1 MKSHDD
7 IFNLLRSKDSEAV
20 QASKKLLILQP
31 GAIGDCILTLPLAQF
46 MKDMLDLGGIDIA
59 GHTDYTSVLQDRTCI
74 DGIRSIDSLDLH
86 RLFVKADSF
95 DLPDGDPL
103 IYAFEGYSWVVTFL
117 GEEGSDFEQNLIY
130 TANCSQGAEI
140 VTMQFSP
147 PKEQNL
153 HLTEFYIR
161 QFIAQ
166 TGLPKEHKDY
176 RRDRILIKAME
187 SDREQGRSLLESLGV
202 DFSKK
207 ALVIHPGSGSLKKCW
222 HLDNFLSIGRQAS
235 SKDME
240 VVFLL
245 GPAETER
252 LEPRMSQICEI
263 GSCLSDLSLNEV
275 IGILSCADYYI
286 GNDSGITHL
295 AGGLGVKTIVVFGPT
310 NPKIYSPV
318 GPSVKVLIDKSKR
331 FSKKGAS
338 GLQKDIIDMLTT

>member
-1 MKSHDD
+1 MKSQDD
-7 IFNLLRSKDSEAV
+7 IFDLLHSKHSEAA
-20 QASKKLLILQP
+20 QALRRSLILQP

-46 MKDMLDLGGIDIA
+46 MKNVLTLGGIDIV
-59 GHTDYTSVLQDRTCI
+59 GHTDYTSVLPDRTCI

-86 RLFVKADSF
+86 RLFMKADSF

-166 TGLPKEHKDY
+166 IGLPTKHKDY
-176 RRDRILIKAME
+176 RRDQILIKAME
-187 SDREQGRSLLESLGV
+187 SDRAQGQRLLKRVGV

-207 ALVIHPGSGSLKKCW
+207 VVVIHPGSGSLKKCW

-235 SKDME
+235 SKNME

-263 GSCLSDLSLNEV
+263 GSCLSNLSLNEV

-295 AGGLGVKTIVVFGPT
+295 AGGLGVNTIAVFGPT
-310 NPKIYSPV
+310 NPKVYSPV

-331 FSKKGAS
+331 FSKKGVS
-338 GLQKDIIDMLTT
+338 SLQKDIIDILTA